1 MTVTAPT
8 VRNGSTQIHLIAGN
22 SQETTTL
29 LSLETVK
36 E

>member
-8 VRNGSTQIHLIAGN
+8 VRNDSTQIHLIAGN

-29 LSLETVK
+29 LALEMVQ